1 MIVIED
7 REKFELS
14 LNFGS
19 KSRGDNLRSNKRTVD
34 KKVGRRLEDLGKG
47 MIIIGLDEV
56 ETIYS

>member
-7 REKFELS
+7 GEKFELS

-19 KSRGDNLRSNKRTVD
+19 KSQGDNLRSNKRTVD
-34 KKVGRRLEDLGKG
+34 KKVGRRLEDFGKG